1 MRMATI
7 NFTPY
12 HSIDKSAAKRTVA
25 YVLDGHGNPY
35 DYTTHYIVD
44 GHGGKLYAN
53 GYNVVTDAE
62 LCALQMQHY
71 KEKYRKTHPV
81 TRGTGRNKQDI
92 DVYQVY
98 ISFTEDEKLSQ
109 EEMLQIA
116 DEFIKKVHLDDFPV
130 LVSPHYN
137 TENHHV
143 HAVIGAYNIFGT
155 CKLALNKEKLY
166 YFRRNMDYIC
176 VEHGLSIV
184 EPELPLLKDPEYAK
198 FYHNVIENKL
208 VPIIPGDKT
217 KNKCYS
223 RRKRSMQVAM
233 DKKAIEEQIR
243 EEKKR
248 IEAVRKKSSKYYYNY
263 RGARLPYSKRPVY
276 IYKYDETGRERTVPE
291 LMLMLL
297 GTIAVGYLDI
307 ELQHPPKNRYEE
319 AAQSICLG
327 KIDTVAQRSIDAI
340 ALARKYNLTS
350 NQEITSSKHSIG
362 QQMNHCKA
370 VTKHQ
375 QLLLEENQLQLDM
388 YTPDSQEYADLVFAN
403 EVIENRIAYQENRM
417 KELNK
422 EYRDMSWMEKT
433 LQKTQFENTLQSMR
447 YLEEKRKVQNE
458 KMFEVSPAAER
469 NFSQPVQHKNSESY
483 LL

>member
-1 MRMATI
+1 MATVT
-7 NFTPY
+7 FTPY
-12 HSIDKSAAKRTVA
+12 RSTDKSAAKRTVA

-35 DYTTHYIVD
+35 DYTTRYIVD

-81 TRGTGRNKQDI
+81 TRGTGENKKDI

-137 TENHHV
+137 TENNHV
-143 HAVIGAYNIFGT
+143 HAVIGAYNTAGT
-155 CKLALNKEKLY
+155 HKLALNKDKLY

-198 FYHNVIENKL
+198 FYHIVKENNL
-208 VPIIPGDKT
+208 VPVIPRDKT
-217 KNKCYS
+217 KNKCHS
-223 RRKRSMQVAM
+223 RRKRSMQTAM
-233 DKKAIEEQIR
+233 DKKAIEKQIR

-248 IEAVRKKSSKYYYNY
+248 TEEFRRKSSKYYYTY
-263 RGARLPYSKRPVY
+263 TGARLPYSKRPAY
-276 IYKYDETGRERTVPE
+276 IYKYDENGRERSVPE

-307 ELQHPPKNRYEE
+307 ELQQPPKNKYEE
-319 AAQSICLG
+319 ATKSIYFG
-327 KIDTVAQRSIDAI
+327 KIDTVAQRSMDAI
-340 ALARKYNLTS
+340 VLARKYDVTS
-350 NQEITSSKHSIG
+350 NKDIASLKYSIG

-370 VTKHQ
+370 VAKHQ

-388 YTPDSQEYADLVFAN
+388 YTPDSQEYADLAFAN

-458 KMFEVSPAAER
+458 KMFEISPVAER